1 MHNPCH
7 CAMPMGTVLF
17 SALIIVL
24 MNLIIDI
31 SYGFVDPRVCYQVG
45 MPFSKRGTFAAR
57 ARQDGCMTHLSV
69 IEWWMP

>member
-1 MHNPCH
+1 ML
-7 CAMPMGTVLF
+7 MGTVLF

-45 MPFSKRGTFAAR
+45 VPFARGAPSQ
-57 ARQDGCMTHLSV
+57 RQ
-69 IEWWMP
+69 W

>member
-1 MHNPCH
+1 
-7 CAMPMGTVLF
+7 MGTVLF

-57 ARQDGCMTHLSV
+57 ASRAISFSGGRRRKGVDDVG
-69 IEWWMP
+69 